1 MLYLRYEKLKNKPIM
16 MKRMMDFFKKWFGN
30 TPGCAVSQTPSECVS
45 HTLCPSQEG
54 KPKKA
59 LPSLLDDLEA
69 CLFGKY
75 DFRFN
80 VLTEQTEFRKRGE
93 GDFRL
98 VDQRMLNTFCMEA
111 RKQGVN
117 CWDKDVSRL
126 LLSEQ
131 VAEYHPFVEY
141 VDSLPEWD
149 GEDRIAELARRVSDE
164 GWWVNGFHRWMLAM
178 VAQWMGL
185 DGQCAN
191 AVAPLLISSEQ
202 GRCKSTFCS
211 MLLPEELQRFYIDK
225 FDLTSQSGC
234 EQKLSLF
241 GLINMDEF
249 DRYGVRSMAT
259 LKNLMQLKKLTFRKS
274 HRSYYSQ
281 LPRIASFIGTSNQK
295 ELLTDTTGSRRF
307 LCVEV
312 KAKIDCTKPDY
323 AQLYAQL
330 KTELLGGERFWFSS
344 DEEKEI
350 HEHNRMFYRHSP
362 EQDVFFR
369 CFRLPSEGEEGVQ
382 LSSTE
387 IFCRM
392 QKRFPSAFR
401 GRSVSNMGRMLLA
414 MGVERTRTRY
424 GSAYR
429 VVPL

>member
-1 MLYLRYEKLKNKPIM
+1 MFEK
-16 MKRMMDFFKKWFGN
+16 MKEIWKKWFGKKGVETSLN
-30 TPGCAVSQTPSECVS
+30 ETMDVSVKTRE
-45 HTLCPSQEG
+45 
-54 KPKKA
+54 KA
-59 LPSLLDDLEA
+59 ETTFKNSSLLDNLEA
-69 CLFGKY
+69 CLFDRY

-80 VLTEQTEFRKRGE
+80 VLTEQTEYAPKGTSTYE
-93 GDFRL
+93 L
-98 VDQRMLNTFCMEA
+98 VDQRVLNTLCLVA
-111 RKQGVN
+111 RKNGIN

-126 LLSEQ
+126 LLSQEI
-131 VAEYHPFVEY
+131 ADYHPFLDY
-141 VDSLPEWD
+141 MDNLPDWD
-149 GEDRIAELARRVSDE
+149 GIDRVSELASRVSDTPLWIE
-164 GWWVNGFHRWMLAM
+164 GFHRWMLGM
-178 VAQWMGL
+178 TAQWMAM
-185 DGQCAN
+185 DVQCAN
-191 AVAPLLISSEQ
+191 AVAPLLVSTEQ

-211 MLLPEELQRFYIDK
+211 ILLPTELQRFYIDK
-225 FDLTSQSGC
+225 FDITSVSGC

-249 DRYGVRSMAT
+249 DRYGIRTMAT

-274 HRSYYSQ
+274 HRAYYSQ

-312 KAKIDCTKPDY
+312 KGKIDCTLPDY

-330 KTELLGGERFWFSS
+330 KTELLNGERYWFTS
-344 DEEKEI
+344 EEERKI
-350 HEHNRMFYRHSP
+350 QEHNRMFYKFSP

-369 CFRLPSEGEEGVQ
+369 CFRLPMEGEEGIQ
-382 LSSTE
+382 ISSTE
-387 IFCRM
+387 IFCKL

-414 MGVERTRTRY
+414 MGVERVRTRT
-424 GSAYR
+424 GSYYR